1 MKSEGEK
8 VKRWIVGIL
17 VCVLPTAAWAQEEM
31 TTEEELDSTYTDI
44 NEHMDLFQE
53 ELIQLNAL
61 SRFRMDID
69 MEMPL
74 NEPLLDVVSER
85 LKSLSLAL
93 NSFSTR
99 WDTYSAAQQVYI
111 ADNDSLLN
119 RAAAIQQM
127 RQAVSDT
134 LALRQQQ
141 RDQLVAFST
150 AEQFIWGQDKNYR
163 QLYKKAVQY
172 SATPMLA
179 AQLEKVKAE
188 EQALTADV
196 NKYYGQAK
204 EAATTFPGLQLR
216 MQAMENKVFEL
227 QTVSAKIQEMA
238 YKPFIQRIKDY
249 LMGLA
254 CVAILLMGLNLLK
267 SKLALVKQARDQAK
281 KLKGLTGGQHNYPTI

>member
-1 MKSEGEK
+1 MNIKK
-8 VKRWIVGIL
+8 NLWLLFIFVCMLPL
-17 VCVLPTAAWAQEEM
+17 VAWAQEEM
-31 TTEEELDSTYTDI
+31 SAEEELDSAYTDI
-44 NEHMDLFQE
+44 NEHMELFQE

-61 SRFRMDID
+61 CRFRMDID

-119 RAAAIQQM
+119 RAAVIQQM
-127 RQAVSDT
+127 RQAVTDT

-150 AEQFIWGQDKNYR
+150 AEQFIWSQDKNYR

-172 SATPMLA
+172 SATSMLA
-179 AQLEKVKAE
+179 AKLEKVKAE

-196 NKYYGQAK
+196 NKYYSQAK
-204 EAATTFPGLQLR
+204 EAATAFPGLQLR
-216 MQAMENKVFEL
+216 MEAMENKVFEL

-249 LMGLA
+249 LLGLA

-267 SKLALVKQARDQAK
+267 SKLAMVKQARDQAK

>member
-1 MKSEGEK
+1 MNI
-8 VKRWIVGIL
+8 KRNLWLLIIF
-17 VCVLPTAAWAQEEM
+17 VCMLPSVVWSQEEM
-31 TTEEELDSTYTDI
+31 SAEEELDSTYTDI
-44 NEHMDLFQE
+44 NEHMELFQE

-61 SRFRMDID
+61 CKFRVDID
-69 MEMPL
+69 MDMPL

-85 LKSLSLAL
+85 IKSLSSAL

-119 RAAAIQQM
+119 RVAVIQQM
-127 RQAVSDT
+127 RQVVTDT

-150 AEQFIWGQDKNYR
+150 AERFIWSQDKNYR
-163 QLYKKAVQY
+163 QLYKKAVQF
-172 SATPMLA
+172 SVSSKLA

-196 NKYYGQAK
+196 NKYFSQAK
-204 EAATTFPGLQLR
+204 EAAATFPGLQLR
-216 MQAMENKVFEL
+216 MKAMENKVFEL
-227 QTVSAKIQEMA
+227 QTVSAKIQGMA

-267 SKLALVKQARDQAK
+267 SKLAQAKQVRDQARK
-281 KLKGLTGGQHNYPTI
+281 MKEMMNGQHNYPTI

>member
-1 MKSEGEK
+1 MNIKRNLWLLIIFVCMLPSAVWSE
-8 VKRWIVGIL
+8 
-17 VCVLPTAAWAQEEM
+17 EEM
-31 TTEEELDSTYTDI
+31 STEEELDSTYTDI
-44 NEHMDLFQE
+44 NEHMELFQE

-61 SRFRMDID
+61 CKFRLDID
-69 MEMPL
+69 MDMPL

-85 LKSLSLAL
+85 IKSLTSAL

-119 RAAAIQQM
+119 QVAVIQQM
-127 RQAVSDT
+127 RQAVTDT
-134 LALRQQQ
+134 LAARQQQ

-150 AEQFIWGQDKNYR
+150 AEKFIWGQDKNYR
-163 QLYKKAVQY
+163 QLYKKAIQY
-172 SATPMLA
+172 SVSSKLA

-196 NKYYGQAK
+196 NKYYSQAK
-204 EAATTFPGLQLR
+204 EAATTFPGLELR
-216 MQAMENKVFEL
+216 MEAMENKVFEL

-267 SKLALVKQARDQAK
+267 SKLAQVKQARDQAK
-281 KLKGLTGGQHNYPTI
+281 KMKEMINGQHNYPTI

>member
-1 MKSEGEK
+1 MNIKK
-8 VKRWIVGIL
+8 NLWLLIIF
-17 VCVLPTAAWAQEEM
+17 VCMLPSVAWAQEEM
-31 TTEEELDSTYTDI
+31 STEEELDSAYTDI
-44 NEHMDLFQE
+44 NEHMELFQE

-61 SRFRMDID
+61 CRFRMDID

-74 NEPLLDVVSER
+74 NEPLLDVLSER
-85 LKSLSLAL
+85 LKSLSMAM

-119 RAAAIQQM
+119 RAALIQQM
-127 RQAVSDT
+127 RQAVTDT

-196 NKYYGQAK
+196 NKYYSQAK

>member
-1 MKSEGEK
+1 MNIKK
-8 VKRWIVGIL
+8 NLWLLIIF
-17 VCVLPTAAWAQEEM
+17 VCMLPSVAWAQEEM
-31 TTEEELDSTYTDI
+31 SAEEELDSAYTDI
-44 NEHMDLFQE
+44 NEHMELFQE

-61 SRFRMDID
+61 CRFRMDID

-119 RAAAIQQM
+119 RAAVIQQM
-127 RQAVSDT
+127 RQAVTDT

-150 AEQFIWGQDKNYR
+150 AEQFIWSQDKNYR

-172 SATPMLA
+172 SATSMLA
-179 AQLEKVKAE
+179 AKLEKVKAE

-196 NKYYGQAK
+196 NKYYSQAK
-204 EAATTFPGLQLR
+204 EAATAFPGLQLR
-216 MQAMENKVFEL
+216 MEAMENKVFEL

-249 LMGLA
+249 LLGLA

-267 SKLALVKQARDQAK
+267 SKLAMVKQARDQAK

>member
-1 MKSEGEK
+1 MNI
-8 VKRWIVGIL
+8 KRNLWLLIIF
-17 VCVLPTAAWAQEEM
+17 VCMLPSAVCAQEEM
-31 TTEEELDSTYTDI
+31 SAEEELDSTYTDI
-44 NEHMDLFQE
+44 NEHMTLFQE

-61 SRFRMDID
+61 CRFRMDID

-74 NEPLLDVVSER
+74 NEPLLDVFSER
-85 LKSLSLAL
+85 LKSLTAAM

-119 RAAAIQQM
+119 RSAVIQQM
-127 RQAVSDT
+127 RQAVTDT

-163 QLYKKAVQY
+163 QLYKKAIQY
-172 SATPMLA
+172 STTSKLA

-196 NKYYGQAK
+196 QKYYAQAK
-204 EAATTFPGLQLR
+204 EAAASFPGLQLR
-216 MQAMENKVFEL
+216 MKAMENKVFEL

-238 YKPFIQRIKDY
+238 YKPFIQRVKDY

-267 SKLALVKQARDQAK
+267 SKLAMVKQARDQAK
-281 KLKGLTGGQHNYPTI
+281 KLKSLQNGQHNYPTI

>member
-1 MKSEGEK
+1 MIFLSM
-8 VKRWIVGIL
+8 
-17 VCVLPTAAWAQEEM
+17 LPSVAWAQEEM
-31 TTEEELDSTYTDI
+31 SAEEELDSTYTDI
-44 NEHMDLFQE
+44 NEHMELFQE
-53 ELIQLNAL
+53 ELLQLNAL
-61 SRFRMDID
+61 CRFRMDID
-69 MEMPL
+69 MDMPL

-85 LKSLSLAL
+85 LKSLSSAL

-119 RAAAIQQM
+119 RVAVIQQM
-127 RQAVSDT
+127 RQAVTDT

-179 AQLEKVKAE
+179 AQLEKVKAT

-204 EAATTFPGLQLR
+204 DAATAFPGLELR
-216 MQAMENKVFEL
+216 MTAMENKVFEL

-238 YKPFIQRIKDY
+238 YKPFIQRVKDY

-267 SKLALVKQARDQAK
+267 SKLAQVKQARDQAK
-281 KLKGLTGGQHNYPTI
+281 KMKEMMNGQHNYPTI

>member
-1 MKSEGEK
+1 MNIKK
-8 VKRWIVGIL
+8 NLWLLFIF
-17 VCVLPTAAWAQEEM
+17 VCMLPSVAWAQEEM
-31 TTEEELDSTYTDI
+31 SAEEELDSAYTDI
-44 NEHMDLFQE
+44 NEHMELFQE

-61 SRFRMDID
+61 CRFRMDID

-119 RAAAIQQM
+119 RAAVIQQM
-127 RQAVSDT
+127 RQAVTDT

-150 AEQFIWGQDKNYR
+150 AEQFIWSQDKNYR

-172 SATPMLA
+172 SATSMLA
-179 AQLEKVKAE
+179 AKLEKVKAE

-196 NKYYGQAK
+196 NKYYSQAK
-204 EAATTFPGLQLR
+204 EAATAFPGLQLR
-216 MQAMENKVFEL
+216 MEAMENKVFEL
-227 QTVSAKIQEMA
+227 QTVSAKIPEMA

-249 LMGLA
+249 LLGLA

-267 SKLALVKQARDQAK
+267 SKLAMVKQARDQAK

>member
-1 MKSEGEK
+1 MKRNLWLLMIFVSM
-8 VKRWIVGIL
+8 
-17 VCVLPTAAWAQEEM
+17 LPSVAWAQEEM
-31 TTEEELDSTYTDI
+31 STEEELDSTYTDI
-44 NEHMDLFQE
+44 NEHLELFQE
-53 ELIQLNAL
+53 ELLQLNAL
-61 SRFRMDID
+61 CRFRMDID

-85 LKSLSLAL
+85 LKSLSASM

-119 RAAAIQQM
+119 RVAVIQQM
-127 RQAVSDT
+127 RQTVTDT

-141 RDQLVAFST
+141 RDHLVAFST
-150 AEQFIWGQDKNYR
+150 AEKFIWSQDNTYR
-163 QLYKKAVQY
+163 RLYQQAVQY
-172 SATPMLA
+172 SMSPKLA

-196 NKYYGQAK
+196 QKYYAQAK
-204 EAATTFPGLQLR
+204 EAAEAFPGLQLR
-216 MQAMENKVFEL
+216 MKGMDNKVFEL

-281 KLKGLTGGQHNYPTI
+281 KMKGMMNGQHNYPTI

>member
-1 MKSEGEK
+1 MNIKK
-8 VKRWIVGIL
+8 NLWLLIIF
-17 VCVLPTAAWAQEEM
+17 VCMLPSVAWAQEEM
-31 TTEEELDSTYTDI
+31 SAEEELDSAYTDI
-44 NEHMDLFQE
+44 NEHMELFQE

-61 SRFRMDID
+61 CRFRMDID

-74 NEPLLDVVSER
+74 NEPLLDVLSER
-85 LKSLSLAL
+85 LKSLSMAM

-119 RAAAIQQM
+119 RAALIQQM
-127 RQAVSDT
+127 RQAVTDT

-196 NKYYGQAK
+196 NKYYSQAK

-216 MQAMENKVFEL
+216 MQAMENKVCEL

>member
-1 MKSEGEK
+1 MNIKK
-8 VKRWIVGIL
+8 NLWLLIIF
-17 VCVLPTAAWAQEEM
+17 VCMLPSVAWAQEEM
-31 TTEEELDSTYTDI
+31 SAEEELDSAYTDI
-44 NEHMDLFQE
+44 NEHMELFQE

-61 SRFRMDID
+61 CRFRMDID

-74 NEPLLDVVSER
+74 NEPLLDVLSER
-85 LKSLSLAL
+85 LKSLSMAM

-119 RAAAIQQM
+119 RAALIQQM
-127 RQAVSDT
+127 RQAVTDT

-249 LMGLA
+249 LLGLA

-267 SKLALVKQARDQAK
+267 SKLAMVKQARDQAK

>member
-1 MKSEGEK
+1 MNIKK
-8 VKRWIVGIL
+8 NLWLLFIF
-17 VCVLPTAAWAQEEM
+17 VCMLPSVAWAQEEM
-31 TTEEELDSTYTDI
+31 SAEEELDSAYTDI
-44 NEHMDLFQE
+44 NEHMELFQE

-61 SRFRMDID
+61 CRFRMDID

-119 RAAAIQQM
+119 RAAVIQQM
-127 RQAVSDT
+127 RQAVTDT

-150 AEQFIWGQDKNYR
+150 AEQFIWSQDKNYR

-172 SATPMLA
+172 SATSMLA
-179 AQLEKVKAE
+179 AKLEKVKAE
-188 EQALTADV
+188 EQSLTAEVD
-196 NKYYGQAK
+196 KYFAQAK
-204 EAATTFPGLQLR
+204 EAAAFFPGLQLR
-216 MQAMENKVFEL
+216 MKAMENKVFEL

-238 YKPFIQRIKDY
+238 YKPFIQRVKDY

-267 SKLALVKQARDQAK
+267 SKLAMVKQARDQAK
-281 KLKGLTGGQHNYPTI
+281 KLKSLQNGQHNYPTI

>member
-1 MKSEGEK
+1 MNIKK
-8 VKRWIVGIL
+8 NLWLLFIF
-17 VCVLPTAAWAQEEM
+17 VCMLPSVAWAQEEM
-31 TTEEELDSTYTDI
+31 SAEEELDSAYTDI
-44 NEHMDLFQE
+44 NEHMELFQE

-61 SRFRMDID
+61 CRFRMDID

-85 LKSLSLAL
+85 LKSLLLAL

-119 RAAAIQQM
+119 RAAVIQQM
-127 RQAVSDT
+127 RQAVTDT

-150 AEQFIWGQDKNYR
+150 AEQFIWSQDKNYR

-172 SATPMLA
+172 SATSMLA
-179 AQLEKVKAE
+179 AKLEKVKAE

-196 NKYYGQAK
+196 NKYYSQAK
-204 EAATTFPGLQLR
+204 EAATAFPGLQLR
-216 MQAMENKVFEL
+216 MEAMENKVFEL

-249 LMGLA
+249 LLGLA

-267 SKLALVKQARDQAK
+267 SKLAMVKQARDQAK

>member
-1 MKSEGEK
+1 MIFVSM
-8 VKRWIVGIL
+8 
-17 VCVLPTAAWAQEEM
+17 LPSVAWAQEEM
-31 TTEEELDSTYTDI
+31 STEEELDSTYTDI
-44 NEHMDLFQE
+44 NEHLELFQE
-53 ELIQLNAL
+53 ELLQLNAL
-61 SRFRMDID
+61 CRFRMDID

-85 LKSLSLAL
+85 LKSLSASM

-119 RAAAIQQM
+119 RVAVIQQM
-127 RQAVSDT
+127 RQTVTDT

-141 RDQLVAFST
+141 RDHLVAFST
-150 AEQFIWGQDKNYR
+150 AEKFIWSQDNTYR
-163 QLYKKAVQY
+163 RLYQQAVQY
-172 SATPMLA
+172 SMSPKLA

-196 NKYYGQAK
+196 QKYYAQAK
-204 EAATTFPGLQLR
+204 EAAEAFPGLQLR
-216 MQAMENKVFEL
+216 MKGMDNKVFEL

-267 SKLALVKQARDQAK
+267 SKLALVKQAREQAK
-281 KLKGLTGGQHNYPTI
+281 KMKGMMNGQHNYPTI

>member
-1 MKSEGEK
+1 
-8 VKRWIVGIL
+8 
-17 VCVLPTAAWAQEEM
+17 
-31 TTEEELDSTYTDI
+31 
-44 NEHMDLFQE
+44 
-53 ELIQLNAL
+53 
-61 SRFRMDID
+61 
-69 MEMPL
+69 
-74 NEPLLDVVSER
+74 
-85 LKSLSLAL
+85 
-93 NSFSTR
+93 
-99 WDTYSAAQQVYI
+99 
-111 ADNDSLLN
+111 
-119 RAAAIQQM
+119 M
-127 RQAVSDT
+127 RQAVTDT

-196 NKYYGQAK
+196 NKYYSQAK

>member
-1 MKSEGEK
+1 MNIKK
-8 VKRWIVGIL
+8 NLWLLIIF
-17 VCVLPTAAWAQEEM
+17 VCMLPSVAWAQEEM
-31 TTEEELDSTYTDI
+31 SAEEELDSAYTDI
-44 NEHMDLFQE
+44 NEHMELFQE

-61 SRFRMDID
+61 CRFRMDID

-74 NEPLLDVVSER
+74 NEPLLDVLSER
-85 LKSLSLAL
+85 LKSLSMAM

-119 RAAAIQQM
+119 RAALIQQM
-127 RQAVSDT
+127 RQAVTDT

-196 NKYYGQAK
+196 NKYYSQAK
-204 EAATTFPGLQLR
+204 EAAMTFPGLQLR

>member
-1 MKSEGEK
+1 MNIKK
-8 VKRWIVGIL
+8 NLWLLIIF
-17 VCVLPTAAWAQEEM
+17 VCMLPSVAWAQEEM
-31 TTEEELDSTYTDI
+31 SAEEELDSAYTDI
-44 NEHMDLFQE
+44 NEHMELFQE

-61 SRFRMDID
+61 CRFRMDID

-74 NEPLLDVVSER
+74 NEPLLDVLSER
-85 LKSLSLAL
+85 LKSLSMAM

-119 RAAAIQQM
+119 RAALIQQM
-127 RQAVSDT
+127 RQAVTDT

-172 SATPMLA
+172 SAKPMLA

-196 NKYYGQAK
+196 N
-204 EAATTFPGLQLR
+204 
-216 MQAMENKVFEL
+216 
-227 QTVSAKIQEMA
+227 
-238 YKPFIQRIKDY
+238 
-249 LMGLA
+249 
-254 CVAILLMGLNLLK
+254 
-267 SKLALVKQARDQAK
+267 
-281 KLKGLTGGQHNYPTI
+281 

>member
-1 MKSEGEK
+1 MKRNLWLLMIFVSM
-8 VKRWIVGIL
+8 
-17 VCVLPTAAWAQEEM
+17 LPSVAWAQEEM
-31 TTEEELDSTYTDI
+31 STEEELDSTYTDI
-44 NEHMDLFQE
+44 NEHLELFQE
-53 ELIQLNAL
+53 ELLQLNAL
-61 SRFRMDID
+61 CRFRMDID

-85 LKSLSLAL
+85 LKSLSASM

-119 RAAAIQQM
+119 RVAVIQQM
-127 RQAVSDT
+127 KQTVTDT

-141 RDQLVAFST
+141 RDHLVAFST
-150 AEQFIWGQDKNYR
+150 AEKFIWSQDNTYR
-163 QLYKKAVQY
+163 RLYQQAVQY
-172 SATPMLA
+172 SMSPKLA

-196 NKYYGQAK
+196 QKYYAQAK
-204 EAATTFPGLQLR
+204 EAAEAFPGLQLR
-216 MQAMENKVFEL
+216 MKGMDNKVFEL

-254 CVAILLMGLNLLK
+254 CVAILLMGLNRLK

-281 KLKGLTGGQHNYPTI
+281 KMKGMMNGQHNYPTI